1 MRSLLLVAV
10 AVIGLF
16 SCEQHYSSNPP
27 SLAPESFAPASSSGA
42 IDALLA
48 PSTTDAGAVA
58 LDSSHAL
65 TVTICSASPLACP
78 TSAAD
83 ASAEVSYHVVF
94 GSGRGVIRSRGQAM
108 ADLYNELRDRTA
120 SGERIDANARAPN
133 AAGSPAPPSRV
144 SRTKASAG
152 SSDAIA
158 KCALQLLDLV
168 DGVGEVTLDVIYG
181 SGSSGCMV
189 SLGRFAADGGA
200 SQCLVQ
206 EPEGPHRPGGGGIR
220 F

>member
-1 MRSLLLVAV
+1 VA
-10 AVIGLF
+10 
-16 SCEQHYSSNPP
+16 P
-27 SLAPESFAPASSSGA
+27 
-42 IDALLA
+42 
-48 PSTTDAGAVA
+48 
-58 LDSSHAL
+58 DSSHAM

-78 TSAAD
+78 ASAAD
-83 ASAEVSYHVVF
+83 ASADMSYHVVF

-120 SGERIDANARAPN
+120 SGERIDAKPRAP
-133 AAGSPAPPSRV
+133 GDVGPPALPSRV
-144 SRTKASAG
+144 STTKASAG

-168 DGVGEVTLDVIYG
+168 DGVGQVTLDVIYG

-206 EPEGPHRPGGGGIR
+206 EPERPHRPGGGIG